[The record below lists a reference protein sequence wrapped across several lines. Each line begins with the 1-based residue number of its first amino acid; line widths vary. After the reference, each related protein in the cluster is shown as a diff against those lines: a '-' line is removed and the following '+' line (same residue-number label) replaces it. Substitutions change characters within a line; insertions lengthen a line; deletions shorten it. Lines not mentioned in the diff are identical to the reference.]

1 MLAVGIFFI
10 MPTGTGLFLTA
21 VYILLFNVPFIM
33 IQRYNRP
40 QLVRLA
46 EKMEAR
52 RERIRS
58 ACADSVM

>member
-1 MLAVGIFFI
+1 